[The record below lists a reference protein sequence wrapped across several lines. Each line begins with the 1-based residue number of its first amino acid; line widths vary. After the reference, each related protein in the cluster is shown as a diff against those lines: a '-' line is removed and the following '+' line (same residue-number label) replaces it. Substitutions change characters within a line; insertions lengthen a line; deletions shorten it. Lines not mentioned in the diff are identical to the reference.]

1 MWFFGFAL
9 AFSFIA
15 VTWPKMANRPNKQPK
30 ETRIYRKYVRSM
42 EDSKTKTLSSIRWLS
57 VRAHNIFLL
66 LFLFRIAFTTRAVTS
81 SKIANNSKKKIGCT
95 CVAIPYLNSGK
106 LKWCWN
112 PFRPFFFFAALVS
125 CSAKIMGV

>member
-57 VRAHNIFLL
+57 ARAHNIFLL
-66 LFLFRIAFTTRAVTS
+66 VFLFRIAFTTRAVTS
-81 SKIANNSKKKIGCT
+81 SKIANNSKERSDAHVLQFHT
-95 CVAIPYLNSGK
+95 STEVN
-106 LKWCWN
+106 
-112 PFRPFFFFAALVS
+112 
-125 CSAKIMGV
+125 